1 MRWKISSGEGIDV
14 LIPKSKRARRRKK
27 ITSSCTSLKNNLSSR
42 YGMDFAVKI
51 GTSKER
57 TITVN
62 SNQTTSFLWEGEN
75 VLSTPSM
82 IAEMEE
88 TCRLLLKEQVIPDSE
103 WDSVG
108 TVVKIEHLAATPVGA
123 EVFFKAEVI
132 SVDGR
137 RVVFKV
143 EARDKLEKIGEGT
156 HERFIINVPRFRVKF
171 DEKQKQLQ
179 V

>member
-1 MRWKISSGEGIDV
+1 MHEKATGTLLVFMQDV
-14 LIPKSKRARRRKK
+14 
-27 ITSSCTSLKNNLSSR
+27 TENSCTRVQTTSCISLKNNLQSR
-42 YGMDFAVKI
+42 YSMDFPVRI
-51 GTSKER
+51 GASKER

-62 SNQTTSFLWEGEN
+62 SNQTTSFLWKGEN

-123 EVFFKAEVI
+123 EVLFKAEVV

-137 RVVFKV
+137 RVVFNV
-143 EARDKLEKIGEGT
+143 EARDKLEKIGGGT
-156 HERFIINVPRFRVKF
+156 HERFIIHVPRFRAKF

-179 V
+179 I

>member
-1 MRWKISSGEGIDV
+1 
-14 LIPKSKRARRRKK
+14 
-27 ITSSCTSLKNNLSSR
+27 
-42 YGMDFAVKI
+42 MDFGVKI
-51 GTSKER
+51 GASKER

-62 SNQTTSFLWEGEN
+62 SNQTTSFLWKGEN

-123 EVFFKAEVI
+123 GVFFKAEVV

-137 RVVFKV
+137 RIMFKV
-143 EARDKLEKIGEGT
+143 EARDKLEKIGEGM
-156 HERFIINVPRFRVKF
+156 HERFIINVPRFREKF
-171 DEKQKQLQ
+171 NEKQKQLQ
-179 V
+179 M

>member
-1 MRWKISSGEGIDV
+1 
-14 LIPKSKRARRRKK
+14 
-27 ITSSCTSLKNNLSSR
+27 
-42 YGMDFAVKI
+42 MDFAIKT
-51 GTSKER
+51 GASKER
-57 TITVN
+57 TITVS

-88 TCRLLLKEQVIPDSE
+88 TCRLLLKEQAIPEPE

-108 TVVKIEHLAATPVGA
+108 TVVNIQHLAATPVGA
-123 EVFFKAEVI
+123 EVFLKAEVV

-137 RVVFKV
+137 RIMFKT
-143 EARDKLEKIGEGT
+143 EARDKLEKVGDGM
-156 HERFIINVPRFRVKF
+156 HERFIINVPRFRAKF

-179 V
+179 M

>member
-1 MRWKISSGEGIDV
+1 
-14 LIPKSKRARRRKK
+14 
-27 ITSSCTSLKNNLSSR
+27 
-42 YGMDFAVKI
+42 MDFVVKI
-51 GTSKER
+51 GTLKER

-62 SNQTTSFLWEGEN
+62 SNQTTSFLWKGEN

-82 IAEMEE
+82 ISEMEE

-123 EVFFKAEVI
+123 EVFLKSEVASI
-132 SVDGR
+132 NGR
-137 RVVFKV
+137 RVMFKV
-143 EARDKLEKIGEGT
+143 EARDKLEKIGDGT
-156 HERFIINVPRFRVKF
+156 HERFIINIPRFRAKF

-179 V
+179 M

>member
-1 MRWKISSGEGIDV
+1 
-14 LIPKSKRARRRKK
+14 
-27 ITSSCTSLKNNLSSR
+27 
-42 YGMDFAVKI
+42 MDFVVKI
-51 GTSKER
+51 GTLKER

-62 SNQTTSFLWEGEN
+62 SNQTTSFLWKGEN

-123 EVFFKAEVI
+123 EVFLKSEVA
-132 SVDGR
+132 SVNGR
-137 RVVFKV
+137 RVMFKV
-143 EARDKLEKIGEGT
+143 EARDKLEKIGDGT
-156 HERFIINVPRFRVKF
+156 HERFIINIPRFRAKF

-179 V
+179 M